1 MELPRLQPLYETY
14 KDQGFNVVV
23 VDGKRQTDLAKKFI
37 EKHGLTYTALENGE
51 DDAEVAMNTFLVSGY
66 PTSFLIDRE
75 GRVMYS
81 HLGFEAGDI
90 GRDRPSVV
98 QLSLEFLA
106 PNDEFVLLGLSP
118 SSAALLGL
126 DLHSILAL
134 EHKGFSRRPSAS
146 IVGTGNEC

>member
-51 DDAEVAMNTFLVSGY
+51 DEAEVVKTVFGVQSF

-81 HLGFEAGDI
+81 HLGFEAGDEEHLAEEI
-90 GRDRPSVV
+90 E
-98 QLSLEFLA
+98 SLL
-106 PNDEFVLLGLSP
+106 
-118 SSAALLGL
+118 
-126 DLHSILAL
+126 
-134 EHKGFSRRPSAS
+134 
-146 IVGTGNEC
+146 